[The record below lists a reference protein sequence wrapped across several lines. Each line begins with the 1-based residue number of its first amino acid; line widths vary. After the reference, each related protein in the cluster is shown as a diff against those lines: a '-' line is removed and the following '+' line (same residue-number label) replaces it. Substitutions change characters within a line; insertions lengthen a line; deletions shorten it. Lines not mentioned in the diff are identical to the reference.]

1 MFRFLTA
8 RHKMQISMIDMMQR
22 AISILDLFVNGC
34 IIGTDN
40 GPENIF
46 AAVPTKLFI
55 YFFDNTQKLFQAIV
69 HKYSERLGVSV
80 GVKMYTRIFN
90 LNVSSSV

>member
-1 MFRFLTA
+1 
-8 RHKMQISMIDMMQR
+8 MQISMIDMMQR

-55 YFFDNTQKLFQAIV
+55 YFFDNTQKLFKQ
-69 HKYSERLGVSV
+69 
-80 GVKMYTRIFN
+80 
-90 LNVSSSV
+90 

>member
-1 MFRFLTA
+1 
-8 RHKMQISMIDMMQR
+8 MQISMIDMMQR

-34 IIGTDN
+34 IIGIDN

-55 YFFDNTQKLFQAIV
+55 YFFNNTQKLFKQ
-69 HKYSERLGVSV
+69 
-80 GVKMYTRIFN
+80 
-90 LNVSSSV
+90 